1 MADGSSG
8 ADALAD
14 RSSARTEPSSRRVT
28 RGPLDRLGRLPI
40 NADRIV
46 FTSTSL
52 GAEDLSSRVE
62 ECRNALPSVWSGPT
76 KLPRIPARIQL
87 PNTLI
92 PSRYSKRHLVIKEN
106 FSHEWWTTTY
116 ENDDGVEFAMLPPL
130 PLIQGRNLE
139 KIEEN
144 AAWQVDV
151 SIRRH
156 EIPPGTAIPENALL
170 AAEESSFATR
180 ARVSRAG
187 ISYQAHR
194 TDFVPA
200 GASVSQALTRPLL
213 RYPSLLSWASARAT
227 TDGLTVRP
235 STAGTHAAVLATMMG
250 GRDN

>member
-46 FTSTSL
+46 FTCTSL

-106 FSHEWWTTTY
+106 FSHEWSTTTY

-156 EIPPGTAIPENALL
+156 EIPPGTAILKTRCSRPRKARLLHARGSAGPEFLTKPTAPTSCRPGPRSHRHLHVPC
-170 AAEESSFATR
+170 SDIR
-180 ARVSRAG
+180 R
-187 ISYQAHR
+187 SYPGHQL
-194 TDFVPA
+194 
-200 GASVSQALTRPLL
+200 GRP
-213 RYPSLLSWASARAT
+213 P
-227 TDGLTVRP
+227 
-235 STAGTHAAVLATMMG
+235 TA
-250 GRDN
+250 